1 MFELDLRSDCRG
13 ILQQVAEIIMA
24 WHLPRVTITPGLLVS
39 WYWCYIRLWSERLT
53 PGGAN
58 GYFILLLIVISQE
71 FTALIIFQIITFFKI
86 KMALIILHH
95 ASTNTTYPL
104 LWSPRAW
111 RSIITAKAVLNSRN
125 IWENNARSLPCKRMY
140 YSQWKKN
147 NQLTINGIVLCSRPH
162 KKPDSDIF
170 PSPGVQE
177 WSGGGQGLSGAVRGC
192 LAGRSFPMYSNK
204 QTQPQYSISPGERN

>member
-24 WHLPRVTITPGLLVS
+24 WHLPRVTITPALLVS

-71 FTALIIFQIITFFKI
+71 FTALIIFQIITFFRI

-95 ASTNTTYPL
+95 ASSNTHQHHLASYCNL
-104 LWSPRAW
+104 LRLWALSPQSKSCFKFKKYLRKLLRAAT
-111 RSIITAKAVLNSRN
+111 ST
-125 IWENNARSLPCKRMY
+125 KRM
-140 YSQWKKN
+140 WKKN

-177 WSGGGQGLSGAVRGC
+177 WSGGGQGLSGAAWRGAASQC
-192 LAGRSFPMYSNK
+192 LATNRLS
-204 QTQPQYSISPGERN
+204 PQYSISPGERN